1 MELNFQN
8 VEIELLEKAARVSKI
23 SCLVETDKV
32 TILTTSEDDKKEYL
46 KAIESCLRMKN
57 TVVS

>member
-8 VEIELLEKAARVSKI
+8 VEVELLEKAARVSKI
-23 SCLVETDKV
+23 SCLVETEKV

-46 KAIESCLRMKN
+46 KAVKSCLLMKSVRI
-57 TVVS
+57 T